1 MAEHC
6 LGNLKAMHQRLNGKA
21 RDRQHKPVEEGKREG
36 NSLAPPKVAHGEGTT
51 RGRRGHPWRG
61 KEGKPEEEKGKERQ
75 LVAESQRRK
84 EEEKVT
90 TNPRE
95 RSAIQ
100 WLSSDLIYGPS
111 GLEALGEA
119 AMSTKADWNRDA
131 LTAST

>member
-1 MAEHC
+1 MAR
-6 LGNLKAMHQRLNGKA
+6 KR
-21 RDRQHKPVEEGKREG
+21 RKPRRRE
-36 NSLAPPKVAHGEGTT
+36 
-51 RGRRGHPWRG
+51 G
-61 KEGKPEEEKGKERQ
+61 KEGQ

-84 EEEKVT
+84 GEEKVT
-90 TNPRE
+90 RNPRE

-111 GLEALGEA
+111 GLEELGVA